1 MKYVHKMM
9 ATLPAQI
16 YGVCKMKLK
25 SAFAKI

>member
-1 MKYVHKMM
+1 MKYVHKMV
-9 ATLPAQI
+9 ATPAQI